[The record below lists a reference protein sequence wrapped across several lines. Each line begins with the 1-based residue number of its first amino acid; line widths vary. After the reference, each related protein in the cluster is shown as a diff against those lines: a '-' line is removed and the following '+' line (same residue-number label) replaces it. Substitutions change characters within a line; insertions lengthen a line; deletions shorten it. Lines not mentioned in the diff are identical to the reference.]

1 MRRVLPFVLIVVALF
16 TFAGPAYGCSC
27 AMLEPAQL
35 LEIGQV
41 AFVGTIT
48 GAVPMGDKDLADQ
61 SITFEVETVLAGE
74 VPREVDVVTANN
86 SAGCGIDATV
96 GTRLAVFA
104 TDEGGQLTSSIC
116 STTGADLAIDALGP
130 GTAPTAGG
138 TTSDAGSFDW
148 QAAWLGAG
156 GLAVVGGAWWLSRR
170 R

>member
-1 MRRVLPFVLIVVALF
+1 MRRALPLVLVVVALF

-27 AMLEPAQL
+27 AMLEPAQM
-35 LEIGQV
+35 LEFSQV

-74 VPREVDVVTANN
+74 APAQVDIVTANN
-86 SAGCGIDATV
+86 SAGCGIDATI

-104 TDEGGQLTSSIC
+104 SDEGGQLTSSLC
-116 STTGADLAIDALGP
+116 STTDPDLAIGALGP
-130 GTAPTAGG
+130 GTAPTGG
-138 TTSDAGSFDW
+138 GPTPQAGSFDW